1 MPQEQHCLNPTPPP
15 APGITVT
22 RAAVSVYMV
31 GREQGQAVSISYVA
45 VAVRAL
51 CALHGWK
58 WESSLSN
65 WGLLEVGKR

>member
-1 MPQEQHCLNPTPPP
+1 
-15 APGITVT
+15 
-22 RAAVSVYMV
+22 MV